1 MDFIKTYLEVT
12 MSVLVAITGRDNTKL
27 IAQLQARLPSTKI
40 QQWPDCNNL
49 ETIDFVLAWKAPHDM
64 WAKLP
69 NLKAVSS
76 FGAGVDSIDLN
87 LLGDDVDV
95 VRIVDEKLAQDMAE
109 YVLTHVLAQK
119 LRLKEYF
126 IKQTQHQWK
135 SKRAY
140 QQNNVGILGF
150 GELGKACA
158 KRLIAN
164 NFTVN
169 AWAHT
174 HKTSN
179 TVNLFYGEQGLQNML
194 SDIDYLV
201 CLLPLTK
208 KTKGII
214 NKSTISM
221 LPNHAVIINVARG
234 EHVIETDL
242 LKALE
247 ENSLRAAVIDVF
259 EHEPLSKE
267 HPYWQHDKI
276 TLTPHCAAL
285 SDINSVSAQ
294 IAENVERLQQG
305 ITLNNRIDRTKGY

>member
-49 ETIDFVLAWKAPHDM
+49 EAIDFVLAWKAPHDM

-87 LLGDDVDV
+87 LLGDDVDI

-126 IKQTQHQWK
+126 IKQMQHQWK
-135 SKRAY
+135 PKRAY

-194 SDIDYLV
+194 SNIDYLV
-201 CLLPLTK
+201 CLLPLTN

-214 NKSTISM
+214 NKSTISL

-234 EHVIETDL
+234 V
-242 LKALE
+242 
-247 ENSLRAAVIDVF
+247 
-259 EHEPLSKE
+259 
-267 HPYWQHDKI
+267 
-276 TLTPHCAAL
+276 
-285 SDINSVSAQ
+285 
-294 IAENVERLQQG
+294 
-305 ITLNNRIDRTKGY
+305 NRPEFIGDQFV

>member
-1 MDFIKTYLEVT
+1 

-27 IAQLQARLPSTKI
+27 IEQLQARLPSTQI

-49 ETIDFVLAWKAPHDM
+49 ESIDFVLAWKAPQDM

-76 FGAGVDSIDLN
+76 FGAGVDSIDLS
-87 LLGDDVDV
+87 LLGDNIDV

-126 IKQTQHQWK
+126 IKQTQQQWK
-135 SKRAY
+135 PKRAY
-140 QQNNVGILGF
+140 EQNKVGILGF

-158 KRLIAN
+158 KQLIAN
-164 NFTVN
+164 NFNVN

-179 TVNLFYGEQGLQNML
+179 TVNLFYGEQGLQKML
-194 SDIDYLV
+194 SNIDYLI

-234 EHVIETDL
+234 EHVIEADL
-242 LKALE
+242 LNALE

-259 EHEPLSKE
+259 EHEPLGKE

-285 SDINSVSAQ
+285 SDINSVTAQ
-294 IAENVERLQQG
+294 IAENVERLQRG

>member
-1 MDFIKTYLEVT
+1 

-27 IAQLQARLPSTKI
+27 IEQLQARLPSTQI

-49 ETIDFVLAWKAPHDM
+49 ESIDFVLAWKAPQDM

-69 NLKAVSS
+69 NLKAASS
-76 FGAGVDSIDLN
+76 FGAGVDSIDLS
-87 LLGDDVDV
+87 LLGDNIDV

-126 IKQTQHQWK
+126 IKQTQQQWK
-135 SKRAY
+135 PKRAY
-140 QQNNVGILGF
+140 EQNKVGILGF

-158 KRLIAN
+158 KQLIAN
-164 NFTVN
+164 NFSVN

-179 TVNLFYGEQGLQNML
+179 TVNLFYGEQGLQKML
-194 SDIDYLV
+194 SNIDYLI

-234 EHVIETDL
+234 EHVIEADL
-242 LKALE
+242 LNALE

-259 EHEPLSKE
+259 EHEPLGKE

-285 SDINSVSAQ
+285 SDINSVTAQ

>member
-1 MDFIKTYLEVT
+1 

-27 IAQLQARLPSTKI
+27 IEQLQARLPSTQI
-40 QQWPDCNNL
+40 QQWPDCNDL
-49 ETIDFVLAWKAPHDM
+49 ESIDFVLAWKAPQDM

-76 FGAGVDSIDLN
+76 FGAGVDSIDLS
-87 LLGDDVDV
+87 LLGDNIDV

-126 IKQTQHQWK
+126 IKQTQQQWK
-135 SKRAY
+135 PKRAY
-140 QQNNVGILGF
+140 EQNKVGILGF

-158 KRLIAN
+158 KQLIAN
-164 NFTVN
+164 NFSVN

-179 TVNLFYGEQGLQNML
+179 TVNLFYGEQGLQKML
-194 SDIDYLV
+194 SNIDYLI

-234 EHVIETDL
+234 EHVIEADL
-242 LKALE
+242 LNALE

-259 EHEPLSKE
+259 EHEPLGKE

-285 SDINSVSAQ
+285 SDINSVTAQ

>member
-1 MDFIKTYLEVT
+1 

-27 IAQLQARLPSTKI
+27 IEQLQARLPSTQI
-40 QQWPDCNNL
+40 QQWPDCNDL
-49 ETIDFVLAWKAPHDM
+49 ESIDFVLAWKAPQDM

-76 FGAGVDSIDLN
+76 FGAGVDSIDLS
-87 LLGDDVDV
+87 LLGDNIDV

-126 IKQTQHQWK
+126 IKQTQQQWK
-135 SKRAY
+135 PKRAY
-140 QQNNVGILGF
+140 EQNKVGILGF

-158 KRLIAN
+158 KQLIAN
-164 NFTVN
+164 NFSVN

-179 TVNLFYGEQGLQNML
+179 TVNLFYGEQGLQKML
-194 SDIDYLV
+194 SNIDYLI

-234 EHVIETDL
+234 EHVIEADL
-242 LKALE
+242 LNALE

-259 EHEPLSKE
+259 EHEPLGKK

-285 SDINSVSAQ
+285 SDINSVTAQ

>member
-1 MDFIKTYLEVT
+1 

-27 IAQLQARLPSTKI
+27 IEQLQARLPSTQI

-49 ETIDFVLAWKAPHDM
+49 ESIDFVLAWKAPQDM

-76 FGAGVDSIDLN
+76 FGAGVDSIDLS
-87 LLGDDVDV
+87 LLGDNIDV

-126 IKQTQHQWK
+126 IKQTQQQWK
-135 SKRAY
+135 PKRAY
-140 QQNNVGILGF
+140 EQNKVGILGF

-158 KRLIAN
+158 KQLIAN
-164 NFTVN
+164 NFSVN

-179 TVNLFYGEQGLQNML
+179 TVNLFYGEQGLQKML
-194 SDIDYLV
+194 SNIDYLI

-234 EHVIETDL
+234 EHVIEADL
-242 LKALE
+242 LNALE

-259 EHEPLSKE
+259 EHEPLGKE

-285 SDINSVSAQ
+285 SDINSVTAQ